1 MIDINQ
7 EDLGVLCV
15 CALRY
20 CHGRRTYMP
29 NLVQGIVKRHFAD
42 LSERDLMTIAADE
55 KFQTDMNLWGDDCD
69 MVGWRNFYQ
78 KLREARNER
87 SE

>member
-29 NLVQGIVKRHFAD
+29 RLVQEIVERHFAD
-42 LSERDLMTIAADE
+42 LSERDLVAIAEDE
-55 KFQTDMNLWGDDCD
+55 KFQTNMNLWGDDYD
-69 MVGWRNFYQ
+69 KVDWDKFYTALKAYIMKRN
-78 KLREARNER
+78 
-87 SE
+87 